1 LDAEPESA
9 LGKIVYF
16 YLALDRQV
24 KQRGDIV
31 TEQEDR
37 NVLKMLMVVVGAL
50 VGFFVVIVILAQI
63 VAGMKTT
70 DEGVDK
76 MVEKSI
82 VDRIKP
88 FGEVN
93 VGSAPVVTVSTA
105 ADGKGTYTSS
115 CAACHATGAAGAPKL
130 GDIAAWKSRI
140 AQGDETLFDHAI
152 NGFNAMPPKG
162 GNGSL
167 SIPAVKAAVTY
178 MVDNSK

>member
-1 LDAEPESA
+1 M
-9 LGKIVYF
+9 
-16 YLALDRQV
+16 
-24 KQRGDIV
+24 

-50 VGFFVVIVILAQI
+50 VGFFVVLVILAQI

-93 VGSAPVVTVSTA
+93 VGSAPVAVASSG
-105 ADGKGTYTSS
+105 ADGKGTYTAS

-130 GDIAAWKSRI
+130 GDKGAWKARI
-140 AQGDETLFDHAI
+140 AQGNDTLFDHAI
-152 NGFNAMPPKG
+152 NGFKGMPPKG
-162 GNGSL
+162 GNASL
-167 SIPAVKAAVTY
+167 SDDAVKAAVTY
-178 MVDNSK
+178 MIDGSK